1 MIAPNIALTAR
12 HCDLNAPY
20 VWHWSG
26 ELQIDSVG
34 QLEDLVISGDMR
46 QQVRAVYPAPDRDV
60 AVVEFDSAQPGGFA
74 LVSSMES
81 AGWWRNFESS
91 GAAGGYECRTNYVG
105 LFGGWVSDE
114 TDDFGPL
121 TKLFSTN
128 AGLDIEPGDSGGP
141 AFWVDD
147 AGAMRVVG
155 VVHGPGGPVL
165 FPSFQ
170 YDVFSYVGDFT
181 PACAMVSR
189 ESCVAQPLCA
199 WYECTESCQAA
210 GTPIEAVCGCRDQ
223 TTLEGCN
230 EAGCAWYACANG
242 CWPKGSPL
250 DQVCQD
256 CGANATLEAC
266 NADKPYCAWY
276 SCTES
281 CQAAGTPIEAV
292 CGCRDQT
299 TLEGCNEAGCA
310 WYACAN
316 GCWPK
321 GSPLDQ
327 VCQDCGANATREAC
341 NADKPYCA
349 WSCDGTCRSA
359 GTSPEEGCGGPGPI
373 GLADCRAHDNDANA
387 CGAQP
392 GCSYRACGGTC
403 WPTCVGDAQAC
414 SECSGKGSLLCALTV
429 GCEWRGAPV
438 GCVNRDIPSTCP

>member
-1 MIAPNIALTAR
+1 MAFLHGHRLAAWRTWLGHAVTTGALLCTNCGDTTEPREPESPGDRAYPIQGGTPVCRSEVVMFRQLACEPNAPDCGDSESPWWAGPYKACTGVMIAPNIALTAR

-230 EAGCAWYACANG
+230 EAGRGGVRLVRVRQRLLAQGQPPRPGLPRLRRQRHARG
-242 CWPKGSPL
+242 V
-250 DQVCQD
+250 QRR
-256 CGANATLEAC
+256 
-266 NADKPYCAWY
+266 
-276 SCTES
+276 
-281 CQAAGTPIEAV
+281 QALLRLVLRRNLPERGDI
-292 CGCRDQT
+292 
-299 TLEGCNEAGCA
+299 
-310 WYACAN
+310 
-316 GCWPK
+316 
-321 GSPLDQ
+321 
-327 VCQDCGANATREAC
+327 TRRRVRRPRP
-341 NADKPYCA
+341 DRP
-349 WSCDGTCRSA
+349 RRLPSA
-359 GTSPEEGCGGPGPI
+359 
-373 GLADCRAHDNDANA
+373 R
-387 CGAQP
+387 Q
-392 GCSYRACGGTC
+392 
-403 WPTCVGDAQAC
+403 
-414 SECSGKGSLLCALTV
+414 
-429 GCEWRGAPV
+429 
-438 GCVNRDIPSTCP
+438 